1 MPKTPAIS
9 DAEWEIMNVLW
20 DDAPRTAT
28 DVADALKDRVTW
40 NTNTV
45 KTLLGRL
52 VKKGVVRF
60 KPEGNRYLYSPA
72 LPRERYVRQE
82 SASFL
87 DRVFGGDA
95 SPMLAHFVRNAD
107 LSDEQIEE
115 LRRILDEKKKEE
127 KE

>member
-20 DDAPRTAT
+20 EESPRTAT
-28 DVADALKDRVTW
+28 DVAESLKDRVTW

-95 SPMLAHFVRNAD
+95 SPMLVHFVRNSD
-107 LSDEQIEE
+107 LSDEEIEE

-127 KE
+127 K